1 LGFTL
6 SLWKK
11 SITFLVY
18 HKISFTSLI
27 YKTKQLNITKTNA
40 TKLFNLALL
49 ARQAWRIV
57 PNLTSL
63 STRILKAV
71 YYPEGA
77 RCHPKFGDQS

>member
-18 HKISFTSLI
+18 HNQLYLSYLQ
-27 YKTKQLNITKTNA
+27 TKQLNITKTNA

-63 STRILKAV
+63 STHILKAV